1 MGQDCPYERVWCASL
16 FLNDSQVFTHRNC
29 RNFWH
34 TIHNVIDGE
43 FDMRQQEVYKSDDRH
58 SLQKV
63 GIAVLLVGLFAAFL
77 LPASSA
83 RADDAATTIAGTQV
97 SALASLSQ
105 VEIAKSYALG
115 LNRFDLDVETELLGW
130 RLSNSW
136 YFGRQDGLDSGLTFV
151 YQQEENQVSVSKD
164 GLRLT
169 RRF

>member
-1 MGQDCPYERVWCASL
+1 
-16 FLNDSQVFTHRNC
+16 
-29 RNFWH
+29 
-34 TIHNVIDGE
+34 
-43 FDMRQQEVYKSDDRH
+43 MRQQEVYKSDDRH
-58 SLQKV
+58 SLKKV
-63 GIAVLLVGLFAAFL
+63 GLAVLLVGSLAAVS

-83 RADDAATTIAGTQV
+83 RADDSATTIAGTQV
-97 SALASLSQ
+97 STLSSLSQ
-105 VEIAKSYALG
+105 VEIAKRYALG
-115 LNRFDLDVETELLGW
+115 LNRFDLDVETKLLGW